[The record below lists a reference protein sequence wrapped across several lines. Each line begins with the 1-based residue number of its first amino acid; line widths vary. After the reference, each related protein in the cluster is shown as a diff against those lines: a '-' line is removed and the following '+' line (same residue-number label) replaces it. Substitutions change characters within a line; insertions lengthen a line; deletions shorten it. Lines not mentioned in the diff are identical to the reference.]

1 MWTPPNECPRCGGEV
16 LWGYTENGKRMAIDP
31 ARYPDDDT
39 QANQAVYVD
48 HLRRL
53 RIRQLSKARPLASFE
68 HRAMPHVATC
78 PAEIRDRQARAAAA
92 SRPARRGTRGR
103 GRGGG
108 HQTRGAASLV
118 IDLSSRRILR

>member
-1 MWTPPNECPRCGGEV
+1 MWTPPDQCARCHGEV

-39 QANQAVYVD
+39 KANLAVYTD

-53 RIRQLSKARPLASFE
+53 RVRQLRHDRPLATFE

-78 PAEIRDRQARAAAA
+78 PAELRDRAARAKAP
-92 SRPARRGTRGR
+92 RPVRRGGR
-103 GRGGG
+103 GARAPHG
-108 HQTRGAASLV
+108 TTTSSFV
-118 IDLSSRRILR
+118 VDLSSRRSR